1 MFKISDMSNLT
12 KLGEY
17 LDKRSINKSS
27 VGRKTGLGKNRM
39 TAITTSETARLTAEE
54 LYLVALA
61 IEVNPGELL
70 EYVCGH
76 LVLESE

>member
-1 MFKISDMSNLT
+1 MSDLT
-12 KLGEY
+12 RLGEY
-17 LDKRSINKSS
+17 FEKKSVNKAS
-27 VGRKTGLGKNRM
+27 VARKTGLGKNRL

-76 LVLESE
+76 LTLEREEEES